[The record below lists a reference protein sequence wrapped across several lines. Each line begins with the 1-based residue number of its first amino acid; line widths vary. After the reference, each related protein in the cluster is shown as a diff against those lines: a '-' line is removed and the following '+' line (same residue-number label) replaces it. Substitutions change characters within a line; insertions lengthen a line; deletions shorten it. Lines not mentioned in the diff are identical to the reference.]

1 MLRIYT
7 LINGEQIIGK
17 SLPPGNSDITI
28 EDPFYIIDSHD
39 EHGNSGMSLINVCT
53 FSKEQCITISSSHV
67 VFSFEANELMVR
79 YYEKLLAAQNRGSM
93 AKMIDDAIKEM
104 DDMDEKMRSII
115 SNRLVG
121 GSTVN

>member
-1 MLRIYT
+1 MLKIYT

-17 SLPPGNSDITI
+17 SRAEGDSIII
-28 EDPFYIIDSHD
+28 EDPFYIMDSHD

-79 YYEKLLAAQNRGSM
+79 YYERLLAAHNRGSM
-93 AKMIDDAIKEM
+93 TKLIDDAIKQM
-104 DDMDEKMRSII
+104 DDMDEKMRTLI
-115 SNRLVG
+115 SHRLVG
-121 GSTVN
+121 GSTIN